1 MMVVSVCLRLTCL
14 GKWCC
19 ACSYGS
25 TADGKLVDSAGLQLL
40 ENMGFERAV
49 AAEALKQVLHY
60 RHNDRCNTVLLHLI
74 KALIAWSLQTG
85 TTLHASLDKATFH
98 PAVAAGAL

>member
-1 MMVVSVCLRLTCL
+1 MWVCVCVQLTCL

-40 ENMGFERAV
+40 ESMGFERAV
-49 AAEALKQVLHY
+49 AAEALKQVHHILLCCIVN
-60 RHNDRCNTVLLHLI
+60 NDGFDC
-74 KALIAWSLQTG
+74 
-85 TTLHASLDKATFH
+85 LD
-98 PAVAAGAL
+98 P